1 MTHFTCVRVERIRDR
16 SELARIA
23 SHGLRLDPSSKAR
36 VDPARTPLNRSGSDY
51 AENPLDLLMAL
62 DRFLEANGAR
72 LYGRAPI
79 GLHILVSV
87 SPGWITE
94 VGELHDPQ
102 NARNVQ
108 LARQAVDWVQR
119 ALGGGKPC
127 IVAWR
132 QDLDEKGGGVVDIVA
147 APTRA
152 AKLNRFKDSVTIVSV
167 TPALE
172 AHRALHPDDPTA
184 FGALQTSWAAHAA
197 KTLDCTL
204 RRGTRKADQPARH
217 LDPER
222 YGRLVDAARDEAK
235 AMAARDLAEERAVLD
250 ARERW
255 LENAE
260 EKIARFKA
268 ELAAERQGIMAEVRN
283 NVDEALHAIAI
294 GIEALTDGR
303 IVAVEACA
311 ESGELLPIPDMSLD
325 AAELSAL
332 WKAISPGLPAGL
344 MMVLE
349 HIQATAARSREARNG
364 DHAWHPSPSHF

>member
-51 AENPLDLLMAL
+51 AENPLDLSKAL
-62 DRFLEANGAR
+62 EGFLKANGAR

-79 GLHILVSV
+79 GLHVLVSV

-102 NARNVQ
+102 NTRNVQ
-108 LARQAVDWVQR
+108 LAQQAVDWVQR
-119 ALGGGKPC
+119 ALGGGRPC

-152 AKLNRFKDSVTIVSV
+152 AKLNRFKDDVTIVSV
-167 TPALE
+167 TAALE
-172 AHRALHPDDPTA
+172 AHRALHPKDQTA

-197 KTLDCTL
+197 KTLDRTL
-204 RRGTRKADQPARH
+204 RRGTRKVDQPAEH

-222 YGRLVDAARDEAK
+222 YGRLVDAARDEAR
-235 AMAARDLAEERAVLD
+235 ARAARDLDKERAVLD
-250 ARERW
+250 ARKRR
-255 LENAE
+255 LVIAE
-260 EKIARFKA
+260 DKIAQLKA
-268 ELAAERQGIMAEVRN
+268 SVADERKEMVAEARVS
-283 NVDEALHAIAI
+283 VDDALNAIAI

-303 IVAVEACA
+303 IVAVEPCA
-311 ESGELLPIPDMSLD
+311 ESGELLLIHDASLD
-325 AAELSAL
+325 DAEKSAL
-332 WKAISPGLPAGL
+332 WKAMSPGLPAGL

-349 HIQATAARSREARNG
+349 YIQARTAQAREDKNSL
-364 DHAWHPSPSHF
+364 HTWYPSMGQF

>member
-51 AENPLDLLMAL
+51 AENPLDLSKAL
-62 DRFLEANGAR
+62 EGFLKANGAR

-79 GLHILVSV
+79 GLHVLVSV

-102 NARNVQ
+102 NTRNVQ
-108 LARQAVDWVQR
+108 LAQQAVDWVQR
-119 ALGGGKPC
+119 ALGGGRPC

-147 APTRA
+147 APIRA
-152 AKLNRFKDSVTIVSV
+152 AKLNRFKDDVTIVSV
-167 TPALE
+167 TAALE
-172 AHRALHPDDPTA
+172 AHRALHPKDPTA

-197 KTLDCTL
+197 KTLDRTL
-204 RRGTRKADQPARH
+204 RRGTRKVDQPAEH

-235 AMAARDLAEERAVLD
+235 AIAAQDLAEERAVLD
-250 ARERW
+250 ARERR
-255 LENAE
+255 LEIAE
-260 EKIARFKA
+260 EKITRFVA
-268 ELAAERQGIMAEVRN
+268 GMAAEREGIMAEARAK
-283 NVDEALHAIAI
+283 VDDALNAIAI
-294 GIEALTDGR
+294 GIDALTDGR
-303 IVAVEACA
+303 IVAVDHCA
-311 ESGELLPIPDMSLD
+311 VSGELLLILDMNLD
-325 AAELSAL
+325 AAERSAL
-332 WKAISPGLPAGL
+332 WEAITPGLPAGL
-344 MMVLE
+344 MTVLGY
-349 HIQATAARSREARNG
+349 IQAEAARSGEARNG
-364 DHAWHPSPSHF
+364 DHARHPSPSHF